1 MELIVGGGCV
11 KRQTITTHKQYH
23 NQLKA
28 NCSGYGEDAIA
39 SYITPT
45 PQQDMPHASHANI
58 APVVKKCYK
67 QKSQNRNPQSRNHL
81 VIHRFYG
88 VFHTIQPLL
97 STKQALI
104 HCKCTPFAQQNE
116 LRCIAKGQLLNT
128 KRTTL
133 AIKRSP
139 FAPCIIA
146 HARLQPT

>member
-1 MELIVGGGCV
+1 MTLTHPPEQAE
-11 KRQTITTHKQYH
+11 RQTITNQQQYH

-133 AIKRSP
+133 ATKRSP